1 MPTECNPNLF
11 EFARVEGRA
20 AVASMYDSCIPFH
33 LPVSRCPEK
42 VRFRFLF
49 LLQISSYHQW
59 VVLDRQPGMARWSI
73 VMST

>member
-33 LPVSRCPEK
+33 LPVSRCPEN
-42 VRFRFLF
+42 VGSQLLP
-49 LLQISSYHQW
+49 LLQSGFF
-59 VVLDRQPGMARWSI
+59 QPFSAGTGRAEKG
-73 VMST
+73 